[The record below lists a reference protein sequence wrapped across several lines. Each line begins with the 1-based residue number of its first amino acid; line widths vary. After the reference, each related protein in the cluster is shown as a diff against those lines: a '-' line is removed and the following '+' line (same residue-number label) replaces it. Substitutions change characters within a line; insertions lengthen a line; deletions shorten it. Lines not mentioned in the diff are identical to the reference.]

1 MLNAFYAYGNAGG
14 VSAAQFGGQADAGE
28 GWLPLE
34 ANQKG
39 LTRVPLKSAF
49 P

>member
-1 MLNAFYAYGNAGG
+1 MHSMPTVTLCG

-34 ANQKG
+34 TDREG
-39 LTRVPLKSAF
+39 LTRVPSKSAF
-49 P
+49 R